1 MREPGLW
8 DKLQSHT
15 VHVRRSTDEHGP
27 PSPEAPIRRYT
38 SAAIPLREDGRW
50 LFACSGVVGVG
61 TPAQNVEVYF
71 NTAYSMIDGIDSPD
85 NVAMTV
91 LSAPCNAG
99 LYANTTK
106 YNPDQSESAELVGA
120 HSSNGTQGNLL
131 YNDTVNIGGVS
142 VSNLTLAA
150 RGVECKH
157 DFADPRISGTIGL
170 GVPVK
175 GSQSFISQAYE
186 QGAIPA
192 PVFGM
197 KHGERAEISLGA
209 PNTALYTGDVEYHD
223 VLAESDDL
231 NLTSPLWAIGGG
243 DVYVNEQ
250 LVATNIT
257 GLLWSNFPYILAP
270 QPAFERSY
278 QAAAGSGD
286 VLDPDSW
293 LMELPCNS
301 TPRIEFNWGGR
312 NWSLSESNS
321 YLDSEEGSSDRHCY
335 SSIFGSNLGSGF
347 IDHVWYLGESFMAN
361 FYTVFNYSETEGARI
376 GFATLAESS

>member
-1 MREPGLW
+1 MPHS
-8 DKLQSHT
+8 KLQSHT

-120 HSSNGTQGNLL
+120 QSSNGTQGNLL
-131 YNDTVNIGGVS
+131 YNDTGIVLPLCSQLRKLPILKCFILVNIGGVS
-142 VSNLTLAA
+142 VSNLTLVA
-150 RGVECKH
+150 RGVECMH

-175 GSQSFISQAYE
+175 GSQVRAMSFYLYLLHVHVSTWCSRSS
-186 QGAIPA
+186 P
-192 PVFGM
+192 
-197 KHGERAEISLGA
+197 KH
-209 PNTALYTGDVEYHD
+209 
-223 VLAESDDL
+223 
-231 NLTSPLWAIGGG
+231 TSKELFR
-243 DVYVNEQ
+243 
-250 LVATNIT
+250 
-257 GLLWSNFPYILAP
+257 LL
-270 QPAFERSY
+270 
-278 QAAAGSGD
+278 
-286 VLDPDSW
+286 
-293 LMELPCNS
+293 
-301 TPRIEFNWGGR
+301 
-312 NWSLSESNS
+312 
-321 YLDSEEGSSDRHCY
+321 SS
-335 SSIFGSNLGSGF
+335 
-347 IDHVWYLGESFMAN
+347 V
-361 FYTVFNYSETEGARI
+361 
-376 GFATLAESS
+376 